1 MGMSSSVFSPVARA
15 VFDAM
20 VDALFVF
27 DPHGKLLYAN
37 EVARNIIEELD
48 GAGTADS
55 ADALLPQLGRRGARI
70 SPLWAGDLRIGQAVF
85 VPKGGAGPTR
95 ATLAERERD
104 AIVQTLN
111 ATGWRLTESAKRLG
125 ISRTTLW
132 RRVNAYG
139 LERPA
144 S

>member
-1 MGMSSSVFSPVARA
+1 MSSSVFSPVARA

-20 VDALFVF
+20 ADALFVF
-27 DPHGKLLYAN
+27 DSQGNLLYAN
-37 EVARNIIEELD
+37 ESARDLLEELD
-48 GAGTADS
+48 GARTTDS

-70 SPLWAGDLRIGQAVF
+70 SPLWAGDARIGQAVF
-85 VPKGGAGPTR
+85 VPKGGNAAPVR

-111 ATGWRLTESAKRLG
+111 ATGWRLTESARRLG

-132 RRVNAYG
+132 RRLNAYG
-139 LERPA
+139 LERPTH
-144 S
+144 